1 MISVTTR
8 TGPTT
13 SATESGRRRTA
24 PGGDSDRKNSR
35 VRDTWQE
42 SSSRLAE
49 VGQVALE
56 QRLAELRRALN
67 APAWTAAVAAMKQ
80 EGGEA

>member
-8 TGPTT
+8 TGTT
-13 SATESGRRRTA
+13 ASATRSGRRRYVSGA
-24 PGGDSDRKNSR
+24 GSDPGISR
-35 VRDTWQE
+35 ARDTWQE
-42 SSSRLAE
+42 SASRLAE
-49 VGQVALE
+49 VGQVAFE

-67 APAWTAAVAAMKQ
+67 APAWTAAVAAMRQ